1 MKDKKLLIILAL
13 VIVVAV
19 AAVVGVSMSKGGN
32 EAELQSQLDAVNAKV
47 TSLTKE
53 LDAAKAELTAAKNDL
68 AAAKS
73 ELETANTD
81 LAAALA
87 KIAELEAAVP
97 SVPEG
102 YPEIVPGIDLG
113 GKTVTIYDY
122 WSGDGARAEE
132 PTEEQQAQY
141 DYRDW
146 IMATYNCVVE
156 QKQAGDWNTC
166 AEEMIN
172 FVSAPDGSYRAYIVE
187 PGKVGSLVTNGV
199 AASWGNYDLSA
210 EKWNQNSIGMFKLN
224 GEAYA
229 VSTGMSEPRGG
240 LFFNK
245 RLLEESNINW
255 NTIYDMQAAGTWTWA
270 AFEEMVKACTRDI
283 DNDGVIDVYGIGG
296 SGDDAYVLAVYT
308 NGGKFFDYDAE
319 GKLQP
324 VMDSEEAITAMNWFR
339 GIQQNYWM
347 HTPADANWDWYK
359 DAWKQGKFAFYSYQ
373 TYGGFNDNS
382 EMADME
388 DEWGFVA
395 FPVPNEG
402 DNYLHVV
409 SENMTMIPNVYTPE
423 EVQQIAFIID
433 LWTNATPGYDDEFAW
448 IGNKYNYTDDR
459 AVDESYAMLREP
471 EHSDFNLVVLL
482 GTQNDV
488 IGSSLLW
495 SLAGSTPAE
504 LVEAGMP
511 AWQAACDTFN
521 ANLIK

>member
-1 MKDKKLLIILAL
+1 MKKLVALLLAVMML
-13 VIVVAV
+13 SA
-19 AAVVGVSMSKGGN
+19 M
-32 EAELQSQLDAVNAKV
+32 
-47 TSLTKE
+47 
-53 LDAAKAELTAAKNDL
+53 
-68 AAAKS
+68 
-73 ELETANTD
+73 
-81 LAAALA
+81 ALA
-87 KIAELEAAVP
+87 EA
-97 SVPEG
+97 PEG
-102 YPEIVPGIDLG
+102 YPAVVEGIDFG
-113 GKTVTIYDY
+113 GATVTIYDY
-122 WSGDGARAEE
+122 WSGDGARAAE

-146 IMATYNCVVE
+146 LMETYNVVIE
-156 QKQAGDWNTC
+156 QKQGGDWGTC

-172 FVSAPDGSYRAYIVE
+172 FVSAPDGSYRAYIIE
-187 PGKVGSLVTNGV
+187 PGKVGSLVANGV
-199 AASWGNYDLSA
+199 AAPVKYDFSD
-210 EKWNQNSIGMFKLN
+210 EKWNQATINAWSIGGN
-224 GEAYA
+224 AYG
-229 VSTGMSEPRGG
+229 VSTGASEPRGCVY
-240 LFFNK
+240 FNK
-245 RLLEESNINW
+245 RILSDAGINYEE
-255 NTIYDMQAAGTWTWA
+255 IYDMQAAGTWTWA
-270 AFEEMVKACTRDI
+270 AWEELLKKTTLDT
-283 DNDGVIDVYGIGG
+283 DNDGVIDIYGVSG
-296 SGDDAYVLAVYT
+296 SGDDMYVLAT
-308 NGGKFFDYDAE
+308 FGNGGSFFDFDAE

-324 VMDSEEAITAMNWFR
+324 TMNSEATIEALNW
-339 GIQQNYWM
+339 GKTIQANYWM
-347 HTPADANWDWYK
+347 HTPEGANWDWYK
-359 DAWKQGKFAFYSYQ
+359 EAWKAGQFAFYVYQ
-373 TYGGFNDNS
+373 TYGGYNDNS

-521 ANLIK
+521 ANLVK